1 MPDYLNYNF
10 WNPEDKRKDRQEDDS
25 LSQTKDGKDC
35 KEVIGGTPLKE
46 KINDI
51 LSKK

>member
-10 WNPEDKRKDRQEDDS
+10 WNPEDKRKDRQEYVS
-25 LSQTKDGKDC
+25 LSQTKDGKG
-35 KEVIGGTPLKE
+35 VIGGTPLKE
-46 KINDI
+46 KINDT